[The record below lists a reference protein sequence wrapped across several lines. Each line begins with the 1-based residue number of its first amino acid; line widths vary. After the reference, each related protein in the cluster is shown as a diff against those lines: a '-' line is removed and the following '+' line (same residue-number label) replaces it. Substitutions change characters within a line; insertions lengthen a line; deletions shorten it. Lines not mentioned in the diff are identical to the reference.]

1 MFIGE
6 FHHNIDDKG
15 RIAIPSKYREILG
28 NNFVITR
35 GIEHCIYVYPNDT
48 FNHIV
53 TKLESLPF
61 TKKDVRAFTRFF
73 IYVYPNDTLK
83 HIVTKLESLPFT
95 KKDARAFTRFFMSGA
110 TAIELDKQGRVN
122 VPSPLINYA
131 NLSKKCV
138 IVGTGDRLEIWD
150 EEAFNE

>member
-6 FHHNIDDKG
+6 FHHNLDEKG

-28 NNFVITR
+28 QNFVITR
-35 GIEHCIYVYPNDT
+35 GIEHCIYVYPEST
-48 FNHIV
+48 FN
-53 TKLESLPF
+53 
-61 TKKDVRAFTRFF
+61 
-73 IYVYPNDTLK
+73 

-110 TAIELDKQGRVN
+110 TAAELDKQGRVN
-122 VPSPLINYA
+122 VPSPLISYA

-150 EEAFNE
+150 EEAFNEFICSCNDEMSDIAENLFEEKI

>member
-1 MFIGE
+1 VGKSGGINMFIGE

-28 NNFVITR
+28 DNFVITR

-48 FNHIV
+48 FN
-53 TKLESLPF
+53 
-61 TKKDVRAFTRFF
+61 
-73 IYVYPNDTLK
+73 

-122 VPSPLINYA
+122 VPSPLISYA

-138 IVGTGDRLEIWD
+138 IVGTGDRLEIWN
-150 EEAFNE
+150 EGAFNEFMGSCNDEMSNIAENLFEEKI

>member
-6 FHHNIDDKG
+6 FHHNLDEKG

-28 NNFVITR
+28 QNFVITR
-35 GIEHCIYVYPNDT
+35 GIEHCIYVYPEST
-48 FNHIV
+48 FN
-53 TKLESLPF
+53 
-61 TKKDVRAFTRFF
+61 
-73 IYVYPNDTLK
+73 

-95 KKDARAFTRFFMSGA
+95 KKDARAFMRFFMSGA
-110 TAIELDKQGRVN
+110 TAAELDKQGRVN
-122 VPSPLINYA
+122 VPSPLISYA

-150 EEAFNE
+150 EEAFNEFICSCNDEMSDIAENLFEEKI

>member
-15 RIAIPSKYREILG
+15 RIAIPSKYRDILG
-28 NNFVITR
+28 KDFVITR

-48 FNHIV
+48 FN
-53 TKLESLPF
+53 
-61 TKKDVRAFTRFF
+61 R
-73 IYVYPNDTLK
+73 
-83 HIVTKLESLPFT
+83 IVTKLESLPFT

-122 VPSPLINYA
+122 IPSPLITYA
-131 NLSKKCV
+131 NLFKKCV
-138 IVGTGDRLEIWD
+138 IVGTGDRLEIWN
-150 EEAFNE
+150 EEAFNEFMSSCNDEMSDIAENLFEEKI

>member
-6 FHHNIDDKG
+6 FHHNLDDKG
-15 RIAIPSKYREILG
+15 RIAIPSKYRELLG

-35 GIEHCIYVYPNDT
+35 GIEHCIYVYPEST
-48 FNHIV
+48 FN
-53 TKLESLPF
+53 
-61 TKKDVRAFTRFF
+61 
-73 IYVYPNDTLK
+73 

-95 KKDARAFTRFFMSGA
+95 KKDARAFMRFFMSGA
-110 TAIELDKQGRVN
+110 TAVELDKQGRVN
-122 VPSPLINYA
+122 IPSPLSSYA

-150 EEAFNE
+150 EEAFNEFMSSCNDEMSDIAENLFEEKI

>member
-1 MFIGE
+1 MVDCGEKWGINMFIGE

-61 TKKDVRAFTRFF
+61 TKKD
-73 IYVYPNDTLK
+73 
-83 HIVTKLESLPFT
+83 
-95 KKDARAFTRFFMSGA
+95 ARAFIRFFMSGA

-150 EEAFNE
+150 EEAFNEFMSSCNDEMSDIAENLFEEKI

>member
-15 RIAIPSKYREILG
+15 RIAIPSKYRDILG

-61 TKKDVRAFTRFF
+61 TKKDARDFTRF
-73 IYVYPNDTLK
+73 L
-83 HIVTKLESLPFT
+83 
-95 KKDARAFTRFFMSGA
+95 MSGA

-122 VPSPLINYA
+122 VPSPLITYA
-131 NLSKKCV
+131 NLSKNCV
-138 IVGTGDRLEIWD
+138 IIGTGDRLEIWD
-150 EEAFNE
+150 EEDFNEFMSSATNEMSDIAEGLFEDKI